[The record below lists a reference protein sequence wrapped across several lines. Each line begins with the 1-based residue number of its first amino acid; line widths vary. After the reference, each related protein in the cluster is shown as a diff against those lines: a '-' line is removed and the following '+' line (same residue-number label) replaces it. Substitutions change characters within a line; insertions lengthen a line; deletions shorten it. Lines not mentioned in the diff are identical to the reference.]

1 MNHPRFL
8 FLPRAGAATTVAA
21 APVVS
26 VGWRLLGAN
35 NRGLGQGWD
44 SHPGLA
50 ACRAAV
56 ESLRE
61 DVVRARP
68 VLAVSE
74 TSGLWVWRLELDGR
88 RVAVSSRSYQRQREC
103 QYSLTNF
110 LRAVPEARVA
120 AGLVALGG
128 RRFSNPRDDRPPP
141 WPPAAP
147 GRTATLANPAPRTP
161 VLPPVADSAG
171 ARTR

>member
-44 SHPGLA
+44 SQPGLA

-56 ESLRE
+56 ETLRE
-61 DVVRARP
+61 GVARTRP

-74 TSGLWVWRLELDGR
+74 TSGLWVWRLELDGH

-110 LRAVPEARVA
+110 LRAVPEARVTP
-120 AGLVALGG
+120 GLVALGG
-128 RRFSNPRDDRPPP
+128 RRLPYPPGDRPP
-141 WPPAAP
+141 WTPAALGAP
-147 GRTATLANPAPRTP
+147 ATPRTSS
-161 VLPPVADSAG
+161 LTRATSHPPVADTAG
-171 ARTR
+171 ASTR